1 MEVFAVLLSIIYL
14 GIVLVFAFFLIV
26 LLYKLWHMCN
36 DVSSIKKQLVKNY
49 DIETTIEFLLRIGE
63 KEKARELLLDRILTN
78 ESIFNREA
86 EMTQDEKIEHVF
98 RIYEEELK
106 KLGYDV
112 PETTQDKTP
121 TANQGIQVP

>member
-1 MEVFAVLLSIIYL
+1 MDFFAVLFSIILWGIYL
-14 GIVLVFAFFLIV
+14 AVAFFVIV
-26 LLYKLWHMCN
+26 LLYKLWFMCN

-63 KEKARELLLDRILTN
+63 KEKAKELLLNRILTN

-98 RIYEEELK
+98 RVYEEELK

-112 PETTQDKTP
+112 PAATQGRTP
-121 TANQGIQVP
+121 TAN

>member
-1 MEVFAVLLSIIYL
+1 MEGFAILLSIILWGIYL
-14 GIVLVFAFFLIV
+14 AVAFFVIV
-26 LLYKLWHMCN
+26 LLYKLWFMCN

-63 KEKARELLLDRILTN
+63 KEKAKELLLNRILTN

-86 EMTQDEKIEHVF
+86 EMTQDEKIENVF
-98 RIYEEELK
+98 RVYEEELK

-112 PETTQDKTP
+112 PAATQDKTP
-121 TANQGIQVP
+121 TAN

>member
-1 MEVFAVLLSIIYL
+1 MDFFAVILSIILWGIYL
-14 GIVLVFAFFLIV
+14 AVAFFVIV
-26 LLYKLWHMCN
+26 LLYKLWFMCN

-63 KEKARELLLDRILTN
+63 KEKAKELLLNRILTN

-98 RIYEEELK
+98 RVYEEELK

-112 PETTQDKTP
+112 PEAKQGETP
-121 TANQGIQVP
+121 TAN

>member
-1 MEVFAVLLSIIYL
+1 MDVFTVLLSIIIW
-14 GIVLVFAFFLIV
+14 GIYLVFAFFFIV
-26 LLYKLWHMCN
+26 LLYKLWFMCN

-63 KEKARELLLDRILTN
+63 KEKAKELLLNRILTN

-98 RIYEEELK
+98 RVYEEELK

-112 PETTQDKTP
+112 PAATQGKTP
-121 TANQGIQVP
+121 TAN

>member
-1 MEVFAVLLSIIYL
+1 MEGFAILLSIILWGIYL
-14 GIVLVFAFFLIV
+14 AVAFFVIV
-26 LLYKLWHMCN
+26 LLYKLWFMCN

-63 KEKARELLLDRILTN
+63 KEKAKELLLNRILTN

-98 RIYEEELK
+98 RVYEEELK

-112 PETTQDKTP
+112 PAATQGRTP
-121 TANQGIQVP
+121 TAN

>member
-1 MEVFAVLLSIIYL
+1 MEVFAVLLSIIYW
-14 GIVLVFAFFLIV
+14 GIFLVAAFFVIV
-26 LLYKLWHMCN
+26 LLYKLWVMCN

-49 DIETTIEFLLRIGE
+49 DIETSIEFLLRIGE
-63 KEKARELLLDRILTN
+63 KEKAKELLLNRILTN

-98 RIYEEELK
+98 RVYDEELK

-112 PETTQDKTP
+112 PEATQGETP
-121 TANQGIQVP
+121 TAN

>member
-1 MEVFAVLLSIIYL
+1 MDFFAVLLSIILWGIYL
-14 GIVLVFAFFLIV
+14 AVAFFVIV
-26 LLYKLWHMCN
+26 LLYKLWFMCN

-63 KEKARELLLDRILTN
+63 KEKAKELLLNRILTN

-98 RIYEEELK
+98 RVYEEELK

-112 PETTQDKTP
+112 PAATQGKTP
-121 TANQGIQVP
+121 TAN

>member
-1 MEVFAVLLSIIYL
+1 LLSIIIWGIYL
-14 GIVLVFAFFLIV
+14 TVAFFVFV
-26 LLYKLWHMCN
+26 LLYKLWLMCK

-63 KEKARELLLDRILTN
+63 KEKAKELLLNRILTN
-78 ESIFNREA
+78 ESIFNRET

-98 RIYEEELK
+98 RVYEEELK

-112 PETTQDKTP
+112 PEATQDKTP
-121 TANQGIQVP
+121 TAD

>member
-1 MEVFAVLLSIIYL
+1 MVVFAVLLSIIYL
-14 GIVLVFAFFLIV
+14 VFAFFVIV
-26 LLYKLWHMCN
+26 LLYKLWFMCN

-63 KEKARELLLDRILTN
+63 KEKAKELLLNRILTN
-78 ESIFNREA
+78 ESIFNRET

-98 RIYEEELK
+98 RVYEEELK

-112 PETTQDKTP
+112 PEATQDKTP
-121 TANQGIQVP
+121 TAD

>member
-1 MEVFAVLLSIIYL
+1 MEVFAVLLSIAYW
-14 GIVLVFAFFLIV
+14 GIFLVSAFLIIV
-26 LLYKLWHMCN
+26 LLYKLWFMCN
-36 DVSSIKKQLVKNY
+36 DVSTIKKRLMKNN

-63 KEKARELLLDRILTN
+63 KEKAKELLLDWILTN

-112 PETTQDKTP
+112 PKTAQDRMATE
-121 TANQGIQVP
+121 AN

>member
-1 MEVFAVLLSIIYL
+1 MDFFAVLLSIILWGIYL
-14 GIVLVFAFFLIV
+14 AVAFFVIV
-26 LLYKLWHMCN
+26 LLYKLWFMCN

-63 KEKARELLLDRILTN
+63 KEKAKELLLNRILTN

-98 RIYEEELK
+98 RVYEEELK

-112 PETTQDKTP
+112 PAATHGRTP
-121 TANQGIQVP
+121 TAN

>member
-1 MEVFAVLLSIIYL
+1 M
-14 GIVLVFAFFLIV
+14 GIFLVSAFFIIV
-26 LLYKLWHMCN
+26 LLYKLWFMCN
-36 DVSSIKKQLVKNY
+36 DVSSIKKRLMKNN

-63 KEKARELLLDRILTN
+63 KEKAKELLLDWILTN
-78 ESIFNREA
+78 ESIFNHEA

-112 PETTQDKTP
+112 PKTAQDRMA
-121 TANQGIQVP
+121 TAAN

>member
-1 MEVFAVLLSIIYL
+1 MDVFAVLLSIIYL
-14 GIVLVFAFFLIV
+14 GIVLVFAFFFFV

-36 DVSSIKKQLVKNY
+36 DVSGIKKQLIKND

-63 KEKARELLLDRILTN
+63 REKARDLLLDRILTN
-78 ESIFNREA
+78 KSIFSPEA
-86 EMTQDEKIEHVF
+86 EMTQEEKIEHVF

-112 PETTQDKTP
+112 PEATQDKTP
-121 TANQGIQVP
+121 IAN

>member
-1 MEVFAVLLSIIYL
+1 MGVFGVLLSIIIWGIYL
-14 GIVLVFAFFLIV
+14 TVAFFVIV
-26 LLYKLWHMCN
+26 LLYKLWFMCK

-63 KEKARELLLDRILTN
+63 KEKAKELLLNRILTN
-78 ESIFNREA
+78 ESIFNRET

-98 RIYEEELK
+98 RVYEEELK

-112 PETTQDKTP
+112 PEATQDKTP
-121 TANQGIQVP
+121 TAD

>member
-112 PETTQDKTP
+112 PETSQDKTP
-121 TANQGIQVP
+121 TAN

>member
-1 MEVFAVLLSIIYL
+1 MDFFAVILSIILWGIYL
-14 GIVLVFAFFLIV
+14 AVAFFVIV
-26 LLYKLWHMCN
+26 LLYKLWFMCN

-63 KEKARELLLDRILTN
+63 KEKAKELLLNRILTN

-86 EMTQDEKIEHVF
+86 EMTQEEKIQHVF
-98 RIYEEELK
+98 SIYEEELK
-106 KLGYDV
+106 KLHYNV

-121 TANQGIQVP
+121 TAN

>member
-1 MEVFAVLLSIIYL
+1 MDVFAVLLSIIYL
-14 GIVLVFAFFLIV
+14 GIVLVFAFFFFV

-36 DVSSIKKQLVKNY
+36 DVSGIKKQLVKND

-63 KEKARELLLDRILTN
+63 REKARDLLLDRIFTN
-78 ESIFNREA
+78 KSIFSPEA
-86 EMTQDEKIEHVF
+86 EMTQEEKIEHVF

-112 PETTQDKTP
+112 PEATQDKTP
-121 TANQGIQVP
+121 TAN

>member
-1 MEVFAVLLSIIYL
+1 MGVFGVLLSIIIWGIYL
-14 GIVLVFAFFLIV
+14 TVAFFVIV
-26 LLYKLWHMCN
+26 LLYKLWFMCN

-63 KEKARELLLDRILTN
+63 KEKAKELLLNRILTN

-86 EMTQDEKIEHVF
+86 EMTQDEKIEQVF
-98 RIYEEELK
+98 RVYEEELK

-112 PETTQDKTP
+112 PVDAQGKTP
-121 TANQGIQVP
+121 TTN

>member
-1 MEVFAVLLSIIYL
+1 MDFFAVLLSIILWGIYL
-14 GIVLVFAFFLIV
+14 AVAFFVIV
-26 LLYKLWHMCN
+26 LLYKLWFMCN

-63 KEKARELLLDRILTN
+63 KEKAKELLLNRILTN

-86 EMTQDEKIEHVF
+86 EMTQDEKIENVF
-98 RIYEEELK
+98 RVYEEELK

-112 PETTQDKTP
+112 PEAKQGETP
-121 TANQGIQVP
+121 TAN

>member
-1 MEVFAVLLSIIYL
+1 MDVFAVLLSIIYL
-14 GIVLVFAFFLIV
+14 GIVLVFAFFFFV

-36 DVSSIKKQLVKNY
+36 DVSGIKKQLVKND

-63 KEKARELLLDRILTN
+63 REKARDLLLDRILTN
-78 ESIFNREA
+78 KSIFNPEA
-86 EMTQDEKIEHVF
+86 EMTQEEKIEHVF

-121 TANQGIQVP
+121 TAN

>member
-1 MEVFAVLLSIIYL
+1 MDFFAVLLSIILWGIYL
-14 GIVLVFAFFLIV
+14 AVAFFVIV
-26 LLYKLWHMCN
+26 LLYKLWIMCN

-63 KEKARELLLDRILTN
+63 KEKAKEQLFNRILTN

-98 RIYEEELK
+98 RVYEEELK

-112 PETTQDKTP
+112 PAATQGKTP
-121 TANQGIQVP
+121 TAN

>member
-1 MEVFAVLLSIIYL
+1 MDFFAVLLSIILWGIYL
-14 GIVLVFAFFLIV
+14 AVAFFVIV
-26 LLYKLWHMCN
+26 LLYKLWFMCN

-63 KEKARELLLDRILTN
+63 KEKAKELLLNRILTN

-112 PETTQDKTP
+112 PKTAQDRMA
-121 TANQGIQVP
+121 TAAN

>member
-1 MEVFAVLLSIIYL
+1 MDFFAVLLSIIIWGIYL
-14 GIVLVFAFFLIV
+14 AVAFFVIV
-26 LLYKLWHMCN
+26 LLYKLWFMCN

-63 KEKARELLLDRILTN
+63 KEKAKELLLNRILTN

-86 EMTQDEKIEHVF
+86 EMTQDEKIENVF
-98 RIYEEELK
+98 RVYEEELK

-112 PETTQDKTP
+112 PAATQGRTP
-121 TANQGIQVP
+121 TAN

>member
-1 MEVFAVLLSIIYL
+1 MEVFAVLLSIVYL
-14 GIVLVFAFFLIV
+14 GIFLVSAFFIIV
-26 LLYKLWHMCN
+26 LLYKLWFMCN
-36 DVSSIKKQLVKNY
+36 DVSSIKKRLMKNN

-63 KEKARELLLDRILTN
+63 KEKAKELLLDWILTN
-78 ESIFNREA
+78 ESIFKREA

-112 PETTQDKTP
+112 PKTAQDRMA
-121 TANQGIQVP
+121 TAAN

>member
-1 MEVFAVLLSIIYL
+1 MDFFAVLLSIILWGIYL
-14 GIVLVFAFFLIV
+14 AVAFFVIV
-26 LLYKLWHMCN
+26 LLYKLWFMCN

-63 KEKARELLLDRILTN
+63 KEKAKELLLNRILTN

-86 EMTQDEKIEHVF
+86 EMTQDEKIENVF
-98 RIYEEELK
+98 RVYEEELK

-112 PETTQDKTP
+112 PAATQDNTP
-121 TANQGIQVP
+121 TAN

>member
-1 MEVFAVLLSIIYL
+1 MDFFAVLLSIILWGIYL
-14 GIVLVFAFFLIV
+14 AVAFFVIV
-26 LLYKLWHMCN
+26 LLYKLWFMCN

-63 KEKARELLLDRILTN
+63 KEKAKELLLNRILTN

-86 EMTQDEKIEHVF
+86 EMTQDEKIENVF
-98 RIYEEELK
+98 RVYEEELK

-112 PETTQDKTP
+112 PAATQDKTP
-121 TANQGIQVP
+121 AAN

>member
-1 MEVFAVLLSIIYL
+1 MEAFAVLLSIIYW

-86 EMTQDEKIEHVF
+86 EMTQEEKIQHVF
-98 RIYEEELK
+98 RVYEEELK

-121 TANQGIQVP
+121 TAN

>member
-1 MEVFAVLLSIIYL
+1 MEAFAVLLSIIYW
-14 GIVLVFAFFLIV
+14 GIFLVFAFFLIV

-63 KEKARELLLDRILTN
+63 KERARDLLLDRILTN

-86 EMTQDEKIEHVF
+86 EMTQDEKIEHAF

-121 TANQGIQVP
+121 TAN

>member
-1 MEVFAVLLSIIYL
+1 MDFFAVLLSIILWGIYL
-14 GIVLVFAFFLIV
+14 AVAFFVIV
-26 LLYKLWHMCN
+26 LLYKLWFMCN

-63 KEKARELLLDRILTN
+63 KEKAKELLLNRILTN

-86 EMTQDEKIEHVF
+86 EMTQDEKIKHVF
-98 RIYEEELK
+98 RVYEEELK

-112 PETTQDKTP
+112 PAATQGKTP
-121 TANQGIQVP
+121 TAN

>member
-1 MEVFAVLLSIIYL
+1 MEVFTVLLSIISWCIYL
-14 GIVLVFAFFLIV
+14 AVAFFVIV
-26 LLYKLWHMCN
+26 LLYKLWFMCN

-63 KEKARELLLDRILTN
+63 KEKAKELLLNRILTN
-78 ESIFNREA
+78 ESIFNRET

-98 RIYEEELK
+98 RVYEEELK

-112 PETTQDKTP
+112 PAATQDKTP
-121 TANQGIQVP
+121 TAN

>member
-1 MEVFAVLLSIIYL
+1 MDVFAVLLSIIYL
-14 GIVLVFAFFLIV
+14 GIVLVFAFFFFV

-36 DVSSIKKQLVKNY
+36 DVSGIKKQLVKND

-63 KEKARELLLDRILTN
+63 REKARDLLLDRILTN
-78 ESIFNREA
+78 KSIFNPEA
-86 EMTQDEKIEHVF
+86 EMTQEEKIEHVF

-112 PETTQDKTP
+112 PEATQDKTP
-121 TANQGIQVP
+121 TAN

>member
-1 MEVFAVLLSIIYL
+1 MDFFAVLLSIILWGIYL
-14 GIVLVFAFFLIV
+14 AVAFFVIV
-26 LLYKLWHMCN
+26 LLYKLWFMCN

-63 KEKARELLLDRILTN
+63 KEKAKELLLNRILTN

-98 RIYEEELK
+98 RVYEEELK
-106 KLGYDV
+106 KLGHDV
-112 PETTQDKTP
+112 PAATQGRTP
-121 TANQGIQVP
+121 TAN